1 MTEGTDS
8 LAQDAAP
15 ESAVSAGAMLRAGR
29 EAGGLTIAAVAQQ
42 LKLAPRQVTALE
54 EGDFAGL
61 PGRTFVR
68 GFIRNYARLLR
79 LDAEAVLAALP
90 DAAAPAANEHPSL
103 APTPRPMGELPAD
116 ANRRPS
122 PARWAIPL
130 ALVAVVTVAAVYE
143 MARPPAEPGRPAAI
157 DKPAPAPAPVAPAAS
172 AAPAAM
178 PGSATTVL
186 PNPLATTED
195 NKAGMAPDN
204 ASSRPDAAPASV
216 AGTLPTDAASAPI
229 VLTFQSTSW
238 AEVRDATGTPVLS
251 VTGNAGDV
259 HAVGGRPPFDVVLGS
274 AAAVSVTWLGK
285 AYDTAP
291 FTKQNVAKFTLRQT
305 P

>member
-8 LAQDAAP
+8 LAEDAAP

-29 EAGGLTIAAVAQQ
+29 EAAGLTIAAVAQQ

-54 EGDFAGL
+54 DGDFAGL

-68 GFIRNYARLLR
+68 GFIRNYARLLH
-79 LDAEAVLAALP
+79 LDADEVLAALP

-103 APTPRPMGELPAD
+103 APTPRPMGELPAE

-157 DKPAPAPAPVAPAAS
+157 DKPAPAPSPIAPAVE
-172 AAPAAM
+172 AAPAAT
-178 PGSATTVL
+178 PGSASTVL
-186 PNPLATTED
+186 PNPLAAD
-195 NKAGMAPDN
+195 DSKAGMAPDN
-204 ASSRPDAAPASV
+204 TSSRPDAASPSV
-216 AGTLPTDAASAPI
+216 AGTLPTDSASAPI
-229 VLTFQSTSW
+229 VLTFQGTSW
-238 AEVRDATGTPVLS
+238 AEVRDATGTTVLS
-251 VTGNAGDV
+251 VTGISGDV
-259 HAVGGRPPFDVVLGS
+259 HAVGGRPPFEVVLGS

-285 AYDTAP
+285 AFDTVP
-291 FTKQNVAKFTLRQT
+291 FTKQNVAKFTLRQA

>member
-1 MTEGTDS
+1 
-8 LAQDAAP
+8 
-15 ESAVSAGAMLRAGR
+15 
-29 EAGGLTIAAVAQQ
+29 
-42 LKLAPRQVTALE
+42 
-54 EGDFAGL
+54 
-61 PGRTFVR
+61 
-68 GFIRNYARLLR
+68 
-79 LDAEAVLAALP
+79 
-90 DAAAPAANEHPSL
+90 
-103 APTPRPMGELPAD
+103 MGELPAE

-143 MARPPAEPGRPAAI
+143 MARPPVEPGRPAAI
-157 DKPAPAPAPVAPAAS
+157 DKPAPAPSPAAPAVD
-172 AAPAAM
+172 AAPAAT

-186 PNPLATTED
+186 PNPLAADD
-195 NKAGMAPDN
+195 NKAGTAPDN
-204 ASSRPDAAPASV
+204 ASSRPDAASPSV
-216 AGTLPTDAASAPI
+216 AGTLPTDAAGAPI
-229 VLTFQSTSW
+229 VLTFQGTSW

-285 AYDTAP
+285 EYDTSP
-291 FTKQNVAKFTLRQT
+291 FTKQNVAKFTLRLA

>member
-1 MTEGTDS
+1 VTEGTDS

-15 ESAVSAGAMLRAGR
+15 ESAVTSGAMLRAGR
-29 EAGGLTIAAVAQQ
+29 EAAGLGIAAVAQQ

-54 EGDFAGL
+54 DDDFASL
-61 PGRTFVR
+61 PGRTFIR

-79 LDAEAVLAALP
+79 LDADEVLAALP
-90 DAAAPAANEHPSL
+90 DAAAPASNEHPSL

-116 ANRRPS
+116 ENRRPS

-143 MARPPAEPGRPAAI
+143 MARPPAEPGKPAVI
-157 DKPAPAPAPVAPAAS
+157 DKPAPAHAPAPAPD
-172 AAPAAM
+172 AAPAATS
-178 PGSATTVL
+178 GSATTVL
-186 PNPLATTED
+186 PNPLAAD
-195 NKAGMAPDN
+195 DAKAGIAADN
-204 ASSRPDAAPASV
+204 VSSRPDAASASV
-216 AGTLPTDAASAPI
+216 AGALPTDASSAPI
-229 VLTFQSTSW
+229 VLTFTGTSW

-259 HAVGGRPPFDVVLGS
+259 HAVGGRQPFDVVLGS
-274 AAAVSVTWLGK
+274 AAAVSVTWLGTPF
-285 AYDTAP
+285 DTAP
-291 FTKQNVAKFTLRQT
+291 YTKQNVAKFTLRQA

>member
-1 MTEGTDS
+1 MTDGTDS

-15 ESAVSAGAMLRAGR
+15 ESALSAGAMLRAGR
-29 EAGGLTIAAVAQQ
+29 EAAGLTIAAVTQQ

-54 EGDFAGL
+54 DGDFAGL

-79 LDAEAVLAALP
+79 LDADEVLAALP

-130 ALVAVVTVAAVYE
+130 ALVAVVTVGAIYE
-143 MARPPAEPGRPAAI
+143 MARPPAEPTRPAVI
-157 DKPAPAPAPVAPAAS
+157 DKPAPASAPVAPVVET
-172 AAPAAM
+172 APAAI
-178 PGSATTVL
+178 PGSATSVL
-186 PNPLATTED
+186 PNPLAAND
-195 NKAGMAPDN
+195 GKAGTVPDN
-204 ASSRPDAAPASV
+204 ASSRPDAASASI
-216 AGTLPTDAASAPI
+216 AGALPTDAASAPL
-229 VLTFQSTSW
+229 VLTFQGTSW

-251 VTGNAGDV
+251 VTGSAGDV
-259 HAVGGRPPFDVVLGS
+259 YAVGGRPPFEVVLGS
-274 AAAVSVTWLGK
+274 AAAVGVTWLGTTF
-285 AYDTAP
+285 DTAP
-291 FTKQNVAKFTLRQT
+291 FTKQNVAKFTLRLA

>member
-1 MTEGTDS
+1 MDS
-8 LAQDAAP
+8 LAQDAAA
-15 ESAVSAGAMLRAGR
+15 ENTVSAGEMLRAGR
-29 EAGGLTIAAVAQQ
+29 EAAGLTVAAVAQQ
-42 LKLAPRQVTALE
+42 LKLAPRQVAALE
-54 EGDFAGL
+54 DGDFAAL

-79 LDAEAVLAALP
+79 LDADEVLAALP
-90 DAAAPAANEHPSL
+90 DAAAPSANEHPSL

-116 ANRRPS
+116 ANQRPS

-157 DKPAPAPAPVAPAAS
+157 DKPAPAPSPVAPAAD
-172 AAPAAM
+172 AAPAAT

-186 PNPLATTED
+186 PNPLATED
-195 NKAGMAPDN
+195 TKGGLTPDN
-204 ASSRPDAAPASV
+204 ASPRPDAASPSV
-216 AGTLPTDAASAPI
+216 AGALPTDTNSAPI
-229 VLTFQSTSW
+229 VLTFTGTSW

-274 AAAVSVTWLGK
+274 AAAVSVTWLGNPF
-285 AYDTAP
+285 DTAP
-291 FTKQNVAKFTLRQT
+291 FTKQNVAKFTLR
-305 P
+305 PSP

>member
-1 MTEGTDS
+1 VTEGLDS
-8 LAQDAAP
+8 LAQDAVP
-15 ESAVSAGAMLRAGR
+15 ESTVSAGTMLRAGR
-29 EAGGLTIAAVAQQ
+29 EAAGLTIAAVAQQ
-42 LKLAPRQVTALE
+42 LKLAPRQVSALE
-54 EGDFAGL
+54 DGDFAGL

-79 LDAEAVLAALP
+79 LDADQVLAALP
-90 DAAAPAANEHPSL
+90 DTAAPAANEHPSL

-116 ANRRPS
+116 ANHRPS

-143 MARPPAEPGRPAAI
+143 MARPPAEPARPAAI
-157 DKPAPAPAPVAPAAS
+157 DKPAPAPAP
-172 AAPAAM
+172 AAPAADAAPAVL

-186 PNPLATTED
+186 PNPLASD
-195 NKAGMAPDN
+195 DKAGSAPDH
-204 ASSRPDAAPASV
+204 AMPGPDTGSAPV
-216 AGTLPTDAASAPI
+216 AGALPTDAASAPL
-229 VLTFQSTSW
+229 VLTFQGTSW

-251 VTGNAGDV
+251 VTGNAGEV

-274 AAAVSVTWLGK
+274 AAAVGVTWLGK
-285 AYDTAP
+285 AYDTTP